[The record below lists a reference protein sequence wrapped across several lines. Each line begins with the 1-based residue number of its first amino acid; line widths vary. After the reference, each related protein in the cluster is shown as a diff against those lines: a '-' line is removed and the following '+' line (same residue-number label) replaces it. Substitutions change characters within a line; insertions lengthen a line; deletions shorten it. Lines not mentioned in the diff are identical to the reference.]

1 VVAKKTNTTEE
12 DLANCYRKVRLDKG
26 SPIMDSEAELQTNR
40 TKWEI
45 AIVLLLSYGMSAV
58 YSVVN
63 IIDRI
68 SQPTPLSEQT
78 ATLNRSFSAQEF
90 FDLVYQ
96 LLGIASGLIPV
107 LLVLW
112 LVSNGNG
119 GRFES
124 IGLTAGGAK
133 TQSKQLGFGLLI
145 AAAIGIPGIG
155 VYLAGRELGFGVQVV
170 ATSLT
175 EHWWTV
181 PVLILWALRA
191 GIGEEVII
199 VGYLFNRLKTIG
211 WTPWAIIISASVLR
225 GSYHLYQGFGA
236 FAGNI
241 AMGIVFGLIYRRTG
255 KLLPLIAAHTI
266 IDTVAFVGYPLAVSL
281 WPALFA

>member
-1 VVAKKTNTTEE
+1 
-12 DLANCYRKVRLDKG
+12 
-26 SPIMDSEAELQTNR
+26 MDSEAELQTNR

>member
-1 VVAKKTNTTEE
+1 
-12 DLANCYRKVRLDKG
+12 
-26 SPIMDSEAELQTNR
+26 MDSEAELQKNR

-45 AIVLLLSYGMSAV
+45 VIVLLLSYGMSAV
-58 YSVVN
+58 YSIVN

-78 ATLNRSFSAQEF
+78 ATLNRSFSAQEL

-96 LLGIASGLIPV
+96 LLGISSGLIPV
-107 LLVLW
+107 LLVFW
-112 LVSNGNG
+112 LVKTNKG
-119 GRFES
+119 GSFES
-124 IGLTAGGAK
+124 IGLTAGGVQTKA
-133 TQSKQLGFGLLI
+133 KQLGHGLLI

-199 VGYLFNRLKTIG
+199 VGYLFDRLKRIG
-211 WTPWAIIISASVLR
+211 WSPWVVIAGTSLLR

-241 AMGIVFGLIYRRTG
+241 AMGIVFGLIYRKTG

-281 WPALFA
+281 WPALFG